1 MIQELVITA
10 MLLCPQASEYKCEHA
25 TEAKKQTFIYATTQ
39 WEKINEKTIYYNN
52 KTIKEVDLER
62 KDIRN

>member
-1 MIQELVITA
+1 

-25 TEAKKQTFIYATTQ
+25 AETKKQTFIYATTQ
-39 WEKINEKTIYYNN
+39 WEKINEKTIYYNS
-52 KTIKEVDLER
+52 KTIKEVNLER